1 MSRSWIKPFALAS
14 VAAAWMILSV
24 PARADIKINPQGW
37 RFPNIINSAKE
48 AIQLSDRT
56 PLIPGKETINKG
68 YRRAD
73 GTRFMT
79 YEIEG
84 KIFGVEID
92 EDGKP
97 PFEYSILDADG
108 DGKFE
113 TMIRHTKDNKDK
125 AYVPQWVI
133 DNYFAVHPE
142 VARGPGGHATPPAL
156 NTPPTAPKVVA
167 SAGTAAAPVPAPR
180 HKPPL
185 PPADRPN
192 P

>member
-1 MSRSWIKPFALAS
+1 MCRSSFKAIAVS
-14 VAAAWMILSV
+14 GMAAALMLLPSL
-24 PARADIKINPQGW
+24 ARADIKINPQGW

-142 VARGPGGHATPPAL
+142 VARGPGGHATPPAM
-156 NTPPTAPKVVA
+156 NTPAAPKAVA
-167 SAGTAAAPVPAPR
+167 TAGVAATPAPAPR
-180 HKPPL
+180 RKPPL
-185 PPADRPN
+185 PPLDRPN

>member
-1 MSRSWIKPFALAS
+1 MRRSCPRAVALS
-14 VAAAWMILSV
+14 GVAAALIFL
-24 PARADIKINPQGW
+24 PALAQADIKINPQGW

-113 TMIRHTKDNKDK
+113 TMIRHTPDNKDK

-156 NTPPTAPKVVA
+156 NTAAASKTVAP
-167 SAGTAAAPVPAPR
+167 AGAAPAPAPVPR
-180 HKPPL
+180 RKPPL
-185 PPADRPN
+185 PPPDRPN